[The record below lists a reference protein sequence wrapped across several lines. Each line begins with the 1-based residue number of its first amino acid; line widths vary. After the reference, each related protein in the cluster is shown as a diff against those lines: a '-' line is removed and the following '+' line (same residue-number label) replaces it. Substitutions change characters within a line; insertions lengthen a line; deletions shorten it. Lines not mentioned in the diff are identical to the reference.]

1 MSQLEAIEYFVWTVE
16 AGSFAAA
23 ARRLGVTPSA
33 VSRKVARLEKELGVP
48 LLART
53 TRSLS
58 LTHDGHA
65 FHARCV
71 RIIEEL
77 SEARDALA
85 RVRKKPSGLLRID
98 APFALG
104 RVVVAPRLTEFF
116 KRYPDIDVAL
126 TLRDVL
132 VDPFVEGSDVLIRI
146 GALRDS
152 SLIARRLGESRVV
165 VCGSPAYLRKHGTPK
180 TPADL
185 ANHEC
190 LAYLGPEGPRSWRF
204 LSGDQLIEVSPKGT
218 LQVNDADVLALHA
231 RAGRGLVLLFDF
243 LIAEDLEHGKLVTVL
258 DAYAPPAWPIHAV
271 YPKNRQLVPKV
282 SVLLDFL
289 SEVFGERHSLRKP
302 ARPGNKDGR

>member
-33 VSRKVARLEKELGVP
+33 VSRKVARLEEELGVP

-53 TRSLS
+53 TRSLT
-58 LTHDGHA
+58 LTHDGDA
-65 FHARCV
+65 FHVRCL
-71 RIIEEL
+71 RILEEL

-85 RVRKKPSGLLRID
+85 RVRKKPSGLLRIE
-98 APFALG
+98 APLALG
-104 RVVVAPRLTEFF
+104 RVVIAASLSEFF

-132 VDPFVEGSDVLIRI
+132 VDPFVEGSDVLVRI

-152 SLIARRLGESRVV
+152 SLMARRLGESRVV
-165 VCGSPAYLRKHGTPK
+165 VCGSPAYLRQHGTPK
-180 TPADL
+180 SPADL
-185 ANHEC
+185 TNHQC

-204 LSGDQLIEVSPKGT
+204 LSGDKLIEISPKGT
-218 LQVNDADVLALHA
+218 LQVNDADVLAMHA
-231 RAGRGLVLLFDF
+231 RTGRGLVLLFDF
-243 LIAEDLEHGKLVTVL
+243 LVAEDIARGKLVTVL
-258 DAYAPPAWPIHAV
+258 DAYAPPAWPIHAL

-289 SEVFGERHSLRKP
+289 SGVFRERRVSGQR
-302 ARPGNKDGR
+302 ARAGNKEAR